1 MLKKSYW
8 LFGLSAGLLG
18 ALVQHAY
25 FHQHWYSVPK
35 TKAFILT
42 LQFGILTI
50 AIIAFA
56 WTNYKQSPTRG
67 KIIFSG
73 LLIACIKSMF
83 MLLTYSFIYF
93 QSPEIIEEIK
103 EDTLVQLKN
112 LSEIK
117 EEKFDKINAM
127 KRLEIN
133 SRPANWGVAKL
144 ILHLFSGLF
153 ASIFVGLFFGKSNIK

>member
-1 MLKKSYW
+1 
-8 LFGLSAGLLG
+8 
-18 ALVQHAY
+18 
-25 FHQHWYSVPK
+25 
-35 TKAFILT
+35 
-42 LQFGILTI
+42 
-50 AIIAFA
+50 
-56 WTNYKQSPTRG
+56 
-67 KIIFSG
+67 
-73 LLIACIKSMF
+73 MF